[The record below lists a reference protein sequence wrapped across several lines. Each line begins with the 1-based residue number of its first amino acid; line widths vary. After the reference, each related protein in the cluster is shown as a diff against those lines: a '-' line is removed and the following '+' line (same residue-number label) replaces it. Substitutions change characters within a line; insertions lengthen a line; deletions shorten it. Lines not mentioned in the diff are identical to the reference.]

1 MADLRNLIGRALLAL
16 VDDARKMQ
24 EVQVELLDGESRA
37 VAERFQD
44 YGFTSVP
51 EEGAEAIA
59 LAVGGSRSHMVVVA
73 VDDRRYRKRD
83 LKPGEVSV
91 YSRFGDYVLL
101 REDGTIE
108 VKASGKVLVDAPEVE
123 MTGNLTVAGNI
134 TCAGQVSD
142 AAGSMQEMRDR
153 YNAHQHGATPTP
165 APGMD

>member
-83 LKPGEVSV
+83 LKPGEVCV
-91 YSRFGDYVLL
+91 YSKFGDYVLL
-101 REDGTIE
+101 KADGTIE
-108 VKASGKVLVDAPEVE
+108 VKASSKVYVDAPEVE
-123 MTGNLTVAGNI
+123 ATGDLRVRGNI
-134 TCAGQVSD
+134 LCDGQVSD
-142 AAGSMQEMRDR
+142 ANGSMQEMRDR
-153 YNAHQHGATPTP
+153 YNVHTHGATPGP